1 MATANIMSLDEFQG
15 FLSDTLGIA
24 QTALTPD
31 TYFLNDLGID
41 SLKLVDL
48 MLQFELQLGMRVP
61 SEVAWEIQTVEDAYK
76 YYIKQFRSGFIGG
89 E

>member
-1 MATANIMSLDEFQG
+1 MATANIMSLDEFRG

-31 TYFLNDLGID
+31 TYFLNDLGVD

-48 MLQFELQLGMRVP
+48 MLQFELKLGMRVP
-61 SEVAWEIQTVEDAYK
+61 SEVAWEIQTVRDAYE
-76 YYIKQFRSGFIGG
+76 YYTKQLQTG
-89 E
+89 